1 MTDTPTFKESAV
13 LCVYDFALF
22 LIRITPSFLIAPVAK
37 ALCFLGRRF
46 VGRDIKIL
54 RNNLEQMRDLPKGS
68 EGALEFEKRTF
79 FTTICSALETLK
91 FSCNPKALRID
102 GLNKLRRLINEG
114 EAAGTG
120 CMIVSAHLGSW
131 EAVGWSVSQVS
142 DSKFVALA
150 RRQRCKVLT
159 RFLDKFRSR
168 LGMDILLIDKPLLLR
183 EMVKTLR
190 SGNHLGVVMD
200 QRPAGGR
207 KTPVEFMGRQT
218 DFVCGPAIATQMTG
232 CAVCGVFCVRKGPM
246 HYELIS
252 SEIVPA
258 NHGIRDTQLLTQKMA
273 SAIEAVVDSYPEQWA
288 WHYDRWR
295 LSKAC
300 A

>member
-1 MTDTPTFKESAV
+1 MTDTLTFKESAV

-22 LIRITPSFLIAPVAK
+22 LIRITPKALIAPLAK
-37 ALCFLGRRF
+37 TLCFLGRGF
-46 VGRDIKIL
+46 VGRDIAIL
-54 RNNLEQMRDLPKGS
+54 RNNLEQMRNLPKGS
-68 EGALEFEKRTF
+68 PGALQFEKKTF
-79 FTTICSALETLK
+79 FSTVCSAIETLK
-91 FSCNPKALRID
+91 FSCNPKGFQID
-102 GLNKLRRLINEG
+102 GLEELRALVKEG
-114 EAAGTG
+114 EKAGTG

-131 EAVGWSVSQVS
+131 EAIGWPISQVS
-142 DSKFVALA
+142 DAKFFALA
-150 RRQRCKVLT
+150 RRPRCKVLT
-159 RFLDKFRSR
+159 RFLDQFRNR
-168 LGMDILLIDKPLLLR
+168 LGVEILLIDRPLLLR

-207 KTPVEFMGRQT
+207 KTPVDFMGRQT
-218 DFVCGPAIATQMTG
+218 DFVCGPAIATRMTG

-252 SEIVPA
+252 REIVPA
-258 NHGIRDTQLLTQKMA
+258 NHGIKDTQYLTQKMA
-273 SAIEAVVDSYPEQWA
+273 SAIEEVVELYPEQWA

>member
-13 LCVYDFALF
+13 LCVYDFTLF
-22 LIRITPSFLIAPVAK
+22 LIRITPNFMVAPLAK

-46 VGRDIKIL
+46 VGRDIRIL
-54 RNNLEQMRDLPKGS
+54 RDNLEKIRNLPRGCEK
-68 EGALEFEKRTF
+68 ALEFEKRTF
-79 FTTICSALETLK
+79 FSTICAALETLK
-91 FSCNPKALRID
+91 FSCNPTTLRID
-102 GLNKLRRLINEG
+102 GLEELRALIKEG

-142 DSKFVALA
+142 GSKFVALA
-150 RRQRCKVLT
+150 RRPRCKVLT

-168 LGMDILLIDKPLLLR
+168 LGMEILLIDRPLLLK
-183 EMVKTLR
+183 EMIKTLR
-190 SGNHLGVVMD
+190 SGIHLGVVMD

-207 KTPVEFMGRQT
+207 KTPVDFMGRQT

-258 NHGIRDTQLLTQKMA
+258 NHGIRDTQYLTQKMA
-273 SAIEAVVDSYPEQWA
+273 SAIEAVVDRYPEQWA

-295 LSKAC
+295 LRKAC